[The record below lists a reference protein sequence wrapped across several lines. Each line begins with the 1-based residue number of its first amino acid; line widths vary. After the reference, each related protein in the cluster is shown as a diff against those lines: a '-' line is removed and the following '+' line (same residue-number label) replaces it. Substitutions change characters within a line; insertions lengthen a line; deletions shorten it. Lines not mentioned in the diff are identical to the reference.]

1 MKLSTPT
8 RETIAICRKFAEQ
21 SASSSMDEYARRNQH
36 SIDKIKLDIF
46 RGKVA
51 EFQVWQHLVDRARDV
66 AAPDVAIYDKYH
78 KTFDADLVCNGQDL
92 HVKSHMRNPNY
103 PVSWVFQKRDKL
115 TYAPSST
122 DWLCLV
128 TLDDDLSGIMYIRQ
142 AKEVAFEQPK
152 KESLRASKVCVYE
165 RGLV

>member
-1 MKLSTPT
+1 MKLIKTSPQIM
-8 RETIAICRKFAEQ
+8 EACRKFAEQ
-21 SASSSMDEYARRNQH
+21 SAASSMDEYARRNQH

-66 AAPDVAIYDKYH
+66 VPPDMAIYDKYH
-78 KTFDADLVCNGQDL
+78 KTFDADLVCNGQNL
-92 HVKSHMRNPNY
+92 HVKSHMRNPRF

-115 TYAPSST
+115 TYAPSDN

-128 TLDDDLSGIMYIRQ
+128 TLEADFSGTLYIRH
-142 AKEVAFEQPK
+142 AKEVTFEQPK

-165 RGLV
+165 GGLA

>member
-1 MKLSTPT
+1 MKLIKPSPQIM
-8 RETIAICRKFAEQ
+8 EACHKFAEQ
-21 SASSSMDEYARRNQH
+21 SAASSMDEYARRNQH

-66 AAPDVAIYDKYH
+66 SAPDVAIYDKYH
-78 KTFDADLVCNGQDL
+78 KTFDADLVCNGQNL
-92 HVKSHMRNPNY
+92 HVKSHMRNPRF

-115 TYAPSST
+115 TYAPSDN

-128 TLDDDLSGIMYIRQ
+128 TLDADFSGTLYIRH
-142 AKEVAFEQPK
+142 AKEVTFEQPK

>member
-1 MKLSTPT
+1 M
-8 RETIAICRKFAEQ
+8 EACHKFAEQ
-21 SASSSMDEYARRNQH
+21 SAASSMDEYARRNQH
-36 SIDKIKLDIF
+36 SIAKIKLDIF

-51 EFQVWQHLVDRARDV
+51 EFQVWQHLVDRARDIIP
-66 AAPDVAIYDKYH
+66 PDVAIYDKYH
-78 KTFDADLVCNGQDL
+78 KTFDADLVCNGQNL
-92 HVKSHMRNPNY
+92 HVKSHMRNPQF

-115 TYAPSST
+115 TYAPSDN

-128 TLDDDLSGIMYIRQ
+128 TLEADFSGTLYIRH

-165 RGLV
+165 GSLA

>member
-1 MKLSTPT
+1 MKLIKPSTQIM
-8 RETIAICRKFAEQ
+8 EVCHKFAEQ
-21 SASSSMDEYARRNQH
+21 SAASSMDEYARRNQH

-66 AAPDVAIYDKYH
+66 VPPDVAIYDKYH
-78 KTFDADLVCNGQDL
+78 KTFDADLVCNGQNL
-92 HVKSHMRNPNY
+92 HVKSHMRNPRF

-115 TYAPSST
+115 TYAPSDN

-128 TLDDDLSGIMYIRQ
+128 TLDADFSGTLYIRH
-142 AKEVAFEQPK
+142 AKEVTFEQPK

-165 RGLV
+165 GSLA

>member
-1 MKLSTPT
+1 MKLIKPPT
-8 RETIAICRKFAEQ
+8 QIMEVCRKFAEQ
-21 SASSSMDEYARRNQH
+21 SAASSMDEYARRNQH

-66 AAPDVAIYDKYH
+66 VPPDVAIYDKYH
-78 KTFDADLVCNGQDL
+78 KTFDADLVCNGQNL
-92 HVKSHMRNPNY
+92 HVKSHMRNPQF

-115 TYAPSST
+115 TYAPSDN

-128 TLDDDLSGIMYIRQ
+128 TLEADFSGTLYIRH
-142 AKEVAFEQPK
+142 AKEVTFEQPK

-165 RGLV
+165 RGLS

>member
-1 MKLSTPT
+1 MKLIKTSPQIM
-8 RETIAICRKFAEQ
+8 EACRKFAEQ
-21 SASSSMDEYARRNQH
+21 SAASSMDEYARRNQH

-66 AAPDVAIYDKYH
+66 VPPDMAIYDKYH
-78 KTFDADLVCNGQDL
+78 KTFDADLVCNGQNL
-92 HVKSHMRNPNY
+92 HVKSHMRNPRF

-115 TYAPSST
+115 TYAPSDN

-128 TLDDDLSGIMYIRQ
+128 TLEADFSGTLYIRH
-142 AKEVAFEQPK
+142 AKEVTFEQPK

-165 RGLV
+165 GSLA

>member
-1 MKLSTPT
+1 MKLIKPSTQIM
-8 RETIAICRKFAEQ
+8 EVCHKFAEQ
-21 SASSSMDEYARRNQH
+21 SAASSMDEYARRNQH

-66 AAPDVAIYDKYH
+66 VPPDVAIYDKYH
-78 KTFDADLVCNGQDL
+78 KTFDADLVCNGQNL
-92 HVKSHMRNPNY
+92 HVKSHMRNPRF

-115 TYAPSST
+115 TYAPSDN

-128 TLDDDLSGIMYIRQ
+128 TLDADFSGTLYIRS
-142 AKEVAFEQPK
+142 AKEVTFEQPK
-152 KESLRASKVCVYE
+152 KESLRANKVCIYE
-165 RGLV
+165 RSLK